1 MIRMAEKT
9 ATSYLQM
16 TPAGKE
22 ELGKIE
28 VAPEVLEVIAG
39 IATTDVEGV
48 AGTRGS
54 FATGVAERLGKKVHG
69 KGIKTELTDKGLFV
83 EIYCTVKYGASIPVV
98 AKEVQNQVRQ
108 AILNMT
114 SLETQEVNVHI
125 TGVQFEQTKE
135 TITE

>member
-1 MIRMAEKT
+1 MAEKST
-9 ATSYLQM
+9 AASYVQM
-16 TPAGKE
+16 SPSGKE

-39 IATTDVEGV
+39 IATTDVKGV

-69 KGIKTELTDKGLFV
+69 KGIKTELTDEGLFV
-83 EIYCTVKYGASIPVV
+83 EIYCTVKYGSSIPAV
-98 AKEVQNQVRQ
+98 ATEVQNQVRQ

-114 SLETQEVNVHI
+114 SLETKEVNVHI
-125 TGVQFEQTKE
+125 TGIQFEQKDAPIE
-135 TITE
+135 

>member
-1 MIRMAEKT
+1 MTDKT
-9 ATSYLQM
+9 VTAYLQI
-16 TPAGKE
+16 TPLGKE

-28 VAPEVLEVIAG
+28 IAPEVLEVIAG

-48 AGTRGS
+48 GATRGS
-54 FATGVAERLGKKVHG
+54 FASGVAERLGKKVHG
-69 KGIKTELTDKGLFV
+69 KGIKTELTERGLFV
-83 EIYCTVKYGASIPVV
+83 EIYCTVKYGASIPKV

-125 TGVQFEQTKE
+125 TGVQFEAQKE
-135 TITE
+135 TIIE